1 MPEVNERDAK
11 LIELLNEAYGKE
23 RQLENALENHL
34 SVTTRDDYEKQLRR
48 HLKETKGHASSV
60 ERRIKQLGGTAEAV
74 HVPGGEGV
82 TKAATSVRE
91 VVDRAKAA
99 AQGPLDSVRG
109 TGEQDAMLRN
119 ARAEYQNEAEEI
131 AT

>member
-99 AQGPLDSVRG
+99 AQGPLDSVRW
-109 TGEQDAMLRN
+109 DR
-119 ARAEYQNEAEEI
+119 
-131 AT
+131 

>member
-48 HLKETKGHASSV
+48 HLKALVSHAIPTLTVLSYH
-60 ERRIKQLGGTAEAV
+60 EIL
-74 HVPGGEGV
+74 P
-82 TKAATSVRE
+82 SVRIE
-91 VVDRAKAA
+91 PVGLAA
-99 AQGPLDSVRG
+99 LV
-109 TGEQDAMLRN
+109 
-119 ARAEYQNEAEEI
+119 
-131 AT
+131 